1 MPIMDFNGYKFLSE
15 KEAIAAVKACNDFY
29 KIPKSK
35 EELTQNW
42 TNYESIDGAFV
53 IRHDPSIEVVLG
65 KPIRITAK
73 TVA

>member
-1 MPIMDFNGYKFLSE
+1 MDFDGYKFLSE
-15 KEAIAAVKACNDFY
+15 KEAIAAVKACNAFY
-29 KIPKSK
+29 KIPKSN

-42 TNYESIDGAFV
+42 TNYEVIDGAFV
-53 IRHDPSIEVVLG
+53 IRHDSTIESVLG

>member
-1 MPIMDFNGYKFLSE
+1 MDFNGYKFLSE

-42 TNYESIDGAFV
+42 INYEAMDGELN
-53 IRHDPSIEVVLG
+53 SG
-65 KPIRITAK
+65 
-73 TVA
+73 